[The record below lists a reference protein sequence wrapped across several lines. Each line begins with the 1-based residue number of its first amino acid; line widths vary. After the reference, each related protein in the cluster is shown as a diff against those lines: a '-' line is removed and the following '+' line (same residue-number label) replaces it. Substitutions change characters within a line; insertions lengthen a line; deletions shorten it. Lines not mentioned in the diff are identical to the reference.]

1 MHYFLSCST
10 SCVWLSCIQNKS
22 ITHSSFRFVVVLQQV
37 VSRAVFG
44 SRVEARSI
52 CFEGVYC
59 SVIEQVLGVR
69 LSVARFV
76 GAGFFNN
83 RKVVG

>member
-1 MHYFLSCST
+1 M
-10 SCVWLSCIQNKS
+10 
-22 ITHSSFRFVVVLQQV
+22 

-59 SVIEQVLGVR
+59 SVLEQVLGVR

-83 RKVVG
+83 RKAVE